1 MRHLIHSALAVFVA
15 LGLAAPSYGQDQAQT
30 EASAETQQSAAGEYT
45 IPDSFEMYVGLLLR
59 EDATFEFALSVGAMD
74 KKSAGTWKQDGQT
87 VTLTTTPKPV
97 PPVFERAERNEAADA
112 PFLLVTWP
120 NGRGIAGI
128 TFALGCE
135 NNTKLSDYTQSD
147 GWSPPEGSCT
157 MPEWIELTESIH
169 EIYSPRFDISEESG
183 ALHFVLQPNSF
194 GVLDMTGATGV
205 LDGETL
211 SLGFMGTTEDFVRVR
226 RE

>member
-1 MRHLIHSALAVFVA
+1 MRRLIPSALAAFVA
-15 LGLAAPSYGQDQAQT
+15 LGLTAPSYGQDQEPSEAQT
-30 EASAETQQSAAGEYT
+30 HQSAAGEYT
-45 IPDSFEMYVGLLLR
+45 IPGSFEMYVGLLLR

-74 KKSAGTWKQDGQT
+74 KRSAGTWEQDGQI

-97 PPVFERAERNEAADA
+97 PPVFERAPQNEAADA

-135 NNTKLSDYTQSD
+135 NNTELSHYTQSD

-157 MPEWIELTESIH
+157 KPEWIELTEGIH
-169 EIYSPRFDISEESG
+169 EIKSPRYDITGETG

-194 GVLDMTGATGV
+194 GVLDMTGTTGL
-205 LDGETL
+205 LDGEKL
-211 SLGFMGTTEDFVRVR
+211 SLSFMGTTEDFVRVR